1 MDFLL
6 FYLYMTTCALYS
18 QPFLTNYGYNGCYR
32 NIITINLLP
41 RGPLSKL
48 VRRVQFKPLSE
59 FQTFD
64 GFCDQRK
71 RCGLALQSLR
81 GLGGG
86 CCGGLMSVEEL
97 PDLYNF
103 LLSNGYKI
111 ETSLTKMT
119 NGSSIILNNGN
130 NNAELICFF
139 SYLG

>member
-1 MDFLL
+1 
-6 FYLYMTTCALYS
+6 MTTCALYS

-32 NIITINLLP
+32 NIITLNLFP
-41 RGPLSKL
+41 RGPLAKL
-48 VRRVQFKPLSE
+48 VRRAHFKPLSE
-59 FQTFD
+59 FQTFGGD
-64 GFCDQRK
+64 CDQRK

-81 GLGGG
+81 GG
-86 CCGGLMSVEEL
+86 CGCGEYMSVEEL

-119 NGSSIILNNGN
+119 NGSSIMLNNGN